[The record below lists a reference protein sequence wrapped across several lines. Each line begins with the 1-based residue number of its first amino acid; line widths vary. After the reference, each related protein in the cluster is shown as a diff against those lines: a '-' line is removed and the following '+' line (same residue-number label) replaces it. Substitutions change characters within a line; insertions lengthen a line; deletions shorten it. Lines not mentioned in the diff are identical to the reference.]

1 MPEFCL
7 RPATL
12 LKNGIWQ
19 NCFPVN
25 FAKFLKEAFFYRKPS
40 GRYQKLEKII
50 VLKVF
55 AKSGGKQVP
64 EVSFRKGPDV
74 QPTALPNP
82 FLVLSCEFCVCEQFQ
97 SSYFPEHLW
106 KTASDLGFPFF
117 KKKILAGAIYET
129 IYQIP
134 NTSSRYK

>member
-1 MPEFCL
+1 M
-7 RPATL
+7 
-12 LKNGIWQ
+12 
-19 NCFPVN
+19 
-25 FAKFLKEAFFYRKPS
+25 
-40 GRYQKLEKII
+40 
-50 VLKVF
+50 
-55 AKSGGKQVP
+55 P
-64 EVSFRKGPDV
+64 EVSLRKGPDV

-106 KTASDLGFPFF
+106 KTASDLGFPFL

>member
-25 FAKFLKEAFFYRKPS
+25 FAKFLREAFFYRKPS

-64 EVSFRKGPDV
+64 EFSFRKVPDI

-106 KTASDLGFPFF
+106 KTASDIGFLFF
-117 KKKILAGAIYET
+117 KKKILTGAIYET

-134 NTSSRYK
+134 NTSSPYK